1 MPGRC
6 QAASGGTDASS
17 HETRE
22 RLEPFNSPLRD
33 RGYGS
38 RLDMDA
44 IIRNFP
50 HRPEPQAKSADTS
63 AFLDRPVTD
72 RPSREEAEA
81 AVRTLLRWAGDDPA
95 REGVRDTPAR
105 VVKAYQEL
113 CSGYGR
119 CPADELGRTFEEVAG
134 FDDMVLLKD
143 ISFHS
148 HCEHH
153 MVPIIGK
160 AHVAYLPNGKVVGL
174 SKIARVVDIFARRL
188 QTQES
193 MTAQIATVI
202 QEILKPRGVAVMIEA
217 EHLCMSMRGIQ
228 KQGSTTIT
236 TTFTGAFKEQ
246 PEEQVRFM
254 TMVRDPRKG

>member
-1 MPGRC
+1 MRKVRHDAIGHLQIDRHGGSAQLGMRGGRRVRRLQASDAGDVAGETKNFRVVDVVDHEFPPDGAYQASLVAEVTFIRAPPELYNERIRPRARRGLMPGRC

-81 AVRTLLRWAGDDPA
+81 AVRTLLRWAGDDPD
-95 REGVRDTPAR
+95 REGLRDTPAR

-113 CSGYGR
+113 FSGYDR
-119 CPADELGRTFEEVAG
+119 CPADELGRTFEEVA
-134 FDDMVLLKD
+134 
-143 ISFHS
+143 
-148 HCEHH
+148 
-153 MVPIIGK
+153 
-160 AHVAYLPNGKVVGL
+160 
-174 SKIARVVDIFARRL
+174 
-188 QTQES
+188 
-193 MTAQIATVI
+193 
-202 QEILKPRGVAVMIEA
+202 
-217 EHLCMSMRGIQ
+217 
-228 KQGSTTIT
+228 
-236 TTFTGAFKEQ
+236 
-246 PEEQVRFM
+246 
-254 TMVRDPRKG
+254 